1 MLGVCKCKKTYDEG
15 FTMTDV
21 VEAFKYGQL
30 TSMMIPGHILVDFIR
45 ESRERG
51 ANFD

>member
-1 MLGVCKCKKTYDEG
+1 
-15 FTMTDV
+15 MTDV

-30 TSMMIPGHILVDFIR
+30 TSMMMPGHILVDFVR

-51 ANFD
+51 MRALSEMIRKNNEEIEI